1 MDWRRGEDPS
11 EAVRKQKTDREDARH
26 ILKLML
32 KDDFPRIWVAS
43 WDNRDL
49 QQLLWHRHRA
59 AARNLRRS
67 GIPESLVKTI
77 GGWKTTSVFH
87 RYAIVDRRDV
97 ATAVR
102 QLAEARA
109 KNEHSSTI
117 VGEFEAADSPSTKL
131 Q

>member
-1 MDWRRGEDPS
+1 MHCMHCGEMVANEKLPKCPGCGRKLTTHEQSYRGLLFHDLRR
-11 EAVRKQKTDREDARH
+11 T
-26 ILKLML
+26 
-32 KDDFPRIWVAS
+32 
-43 WDNRDL
+43 
-49 QQLLWHRHRA
+49 

-87 RYAIVDRRDV
+87 RYAIVDRRDM

>member
-1 MDWRRGEDPS
+1 MVANEKLPKCPGCGRKLTTHEQSYRGLLFHDLRR
-11 EAVRKQKTDREDARH
+11 T
-26 ILKLML
+26 
-32 KDDFPRIWVAS
+32 
-43 WDNRDL
+43 
-49 QQLLWHRHRA
+49 

-87 RYAIVDRRDV
+87 RYAIVDRRDM

>member
-1 MDWRRGEDPS
+1 
-11 EAVRKQKTDREDARH
+11 
-26 ILKLML
+26 ML